1 MIAMLIADNPS
12 AERKSLLKEARW
24 QAAKL
29 TEDDWKWIECGTS
42 EELLGLAED
51 GSKIDMMCLDLT
63 MQTTDQMLTA
73 QKRASGGSHDPDR
86 EFPHLAG

>member
-51 GSKIDMMCLDLT
+51 GSPESIAAIREHGLCPVH
-63 MQTTDQMLTA
+63 
-73 QKRASGGSHDPDR
+73 RASFCSNFLP
-86 EFPHLAG
+86 EPTLF